1 MNNNEIKD
9 LQKELIES
17 GVFRKDGN
25 LKPQWITNIGPTF
38 DFKNTP
44 GETIQEKLYVIFKN
58 NGEQDQCKICGK
70 PCKFINYFHGYQS
83 TCSKE
88 CDKIL
93 KKQALEIA
101 VENSKKPEVRQK
113 MIETNRKRY
122 GVDWPMQNKEVKAR
136 SEEAS
141 LKKYGT
147 KNPASS
153 KEVRDKIKKTNI
165 EKYGVENPFASEEIQ
180 EKIKQTNLEK
190 YGVENPSY
198 SSEIR
203 EKISEKNKINFAPNA
218 PIWDQIKKTN
228 MERYGVENYLQS
240 KESREKIKET
250 CFEKYG
256 VENYAQTEECQE
268 KMKKTN
274 LERYGVEN
282 YAQTKEFKIQYKNT
296 SLERYGVPYPQQDPE
311 IKKRIL
317 SYKGKTKPEEKFEN
331 FLKENNYDYT
341 YEVDLNHKNF
351 DFVIRKDNKIDIAVE
366 IDGEFVHG
374 LVNDVD
380 YIYSRGDKDYKRF
393 KQVGDNIKFLNC
405 DSERVNELIETF
417 DHVYN
422 ESYED
427 WLNET
432 ISSMSQ
438 DFPCYNYDE
447 KRLRKDYKNLCN
459 YEEIKTR
466 AKIGRSSI
474 LNFHRSLFDEKREGL
489 ISVKEAWGNKDYIK
503 EEVLNR
509 NIYYSNLSSHSVLDC
524 FQNCKDKVYYPHIL
538 SPSLAKIII
547 DTYLPKE
554 EIIYNPSNNC
564 SSLLLGS
571 CALNKRYLCKCKNT
585 QLTEETQNLI
595 DFHSLD
601 AKIENEFPEIIP
613 NLITEVENEEEIIY
627 NITTQ
632 KSYIYI
638 FVTNYHVPSYE
649 DFLVQTFDLDDEDG
663 NGERVEVYAMMRPE
677 FKNI

>member
-1 MNNNEIKD
+1 MNTIEIKE

-25 LKPQWITNIGPTF
+25 LKPQWITNIGSTF

-44 GETIQEKLYVIFKN
+44 GETIQEKLYVLFKN
-58 NGEQDQCKICGK
+58 NGVQDKCKICGK
-70 PCKFINYFHGYQS
+70 PSKFISYYHGYRS

-88 CDKIL
+88 CAKKL
-93 KKQALEIA
+93 KLEILEVA
-101 VENSKKPEVRQK
+101 VENSKKPEARQK
-113 MIETNRKRY
+113 MIETNRERY
-122 GVDWPMQNKEVKAR
+122 GVDWPMQNKKVLAKA
-136 SEEAS
+136 EATS
-141 LKKYGT
+141 MEKYGV
-147 KNPASS
+147 KNPASL
-153 KEVRDKIKKTNI
+153 KEVQDKIKKTNL
-165 EKYGVENPFASEEIQ
+165 ERYGAENPFASEKIK
-180 EKIKQTNLEK
+180 EKIKQTNLGK

-198 SSEIR
+198 SSEIK
-203 EKISEKNKINFAPNA
+203 EKISEKNKINFAPDA
-218 PIWDQIKKTN
+218 PIWNQIKETN
-228 MERYGVENYLQS
+228 MERYGVENPLASEIIKEKTKQSNLEKYGVEYYAQTEECREKMKQTCLERYGVENYLQS
-240 KESREKIKET
+240 EDFKNKSRI
-250 CFEKYG
+250 
-256 VENYAQTEECQE
+256 
-268 KMKKTN
+268 
-274 LERYGVEN
+274 
-282 YAQTKEFKIQYKNT
+282 T
-296 SLERYGVPYPQQDPE
+296 SLERYGVPYPQQNSE
-311 IKKRIL
+311 VKKKIL
-317 SYKGKTKPEEKFEN
+317 SYKGKTKPEEKFEK

-374 LVNDVD
+374 LINDVD

-405 DSERVNELIETF
+405 DSERVDELIETF

-427 WLNET
+427 WLNEML
-432 ISSMSQ
+432 SSIPQ
-438 DFPCYNYDE
+438 DFPCYSYDE

-466 AKIGRSSI
+466 AKIGMSSI
-474 LNFHRSLFDEKREGL
+474 FNFHKGIFDEKRDEL
-489 ISVKEAWGNKDYIK
+489 ISVKEAWKNKDYIK

-524 FQNCKDKVYYPHIL
+524 FQNCRDKVYYPHLL

-571 CALNKRYLCKCKNT
+571 CALNKRYICKCKNI

-613 NLITEVENEEEIIY
+613 NLITEVENEEEIVY

-663 NGERVEVYAMMRPE
+663 NGERVEVYVMIRPE